1 MKQCIPKERIK
12 RCKEKMEVIIMA
24 NKKEL
29 LDNAFN
35 EAISTVPYN
44 GMDPQTAAEMIKV
57 AMENIAK
64 RDFHDFTDDEIKATI
79 IAGFDSLKEV
89 GQDFKI
95 QTWTMK

>member
-1 MKQCIPKERIK
+1 
-12 RCKEKMEVIIMA
+12 MA

-44 GMDPQTAAEMIKV
+44 GMDPQTAAETIKV

-64 RDFHDFTDDEIKATI
+64 RDFHDFKATI
-79 IAGFDSLKEV
+79 IA
-89 GQDFKI
+89 
-95 QTWTMK
+95 

>member
-1 MKQCIPKERIK
+1 M
-12 RCKEKMEVIIMA
+12 IMA

>member
-1 MKQCIPKERIK
+1 MKQSIPKNESK
-12 RCKEKMEVIIMA
+12 DVKKMEVIIMA

-35 EAISTVPYN
+35 EAISTGPYN
-44 GMDPQTAAEMIKV
+44 GMDPQTAAETIKV

>member
-1 MKQCIPKERIK
+1 MKQSIPKERIK
-12 RCKEKMEVIIMA
+12 RCKKMEVIIMA

-44 GMDPQTAAEMIKV
+44 GMDPQTAAETIKV

>member
-1 MKQCIPKERIK
+1 
-12 RCKEKMEVIIMA
+12 MA

-44 GMDPQTAAEMIKV
+44 GLDPKTAEEMISE
-57 AMENIAK
+57 AMRNIAK
-64 RDFHDFTDDEIKATI
+64 RDYHDFTEDEIHATI
-79 IAGFDSLKEV
+79 VAGFETLKEA

>member
-1 MKQCIPKERIK
+1 MKQSIPKERIK

-44 GMDPQTAAEMIKV
+44 GMDPQTAAETIKV
-57 AMENIAK
+57 AMQNIAK

>member
-1 MKQCIPKERIK
+1 
-12 RCKEKMEVIIMA
+12 
-24 NKKEL
+24 
-29 LDNAFN
+29 
-35 EAISTVPYN
+35 
-44 GMDPQTAAEMIKV
+44 MDPQTAAETIKV
-57 AMENIAK
+57 AMQNIAK

>member
-12 RCKEKMEVIIMA
+12 RWKEKMEVIIMA

-44 GMDPQTAAEMIKV
+44 GMDPQTAAETIKV

>member
-1 MKQCIPKERIK
+1 MKQSIPTERIK
-12 RCKEKMEVIIMA
+12 RCEKMEVIIMA

-44 GMDPQTAAEMIKV
+44 GMDPQTAAETIKV

>member
-1 MKQCIPKERIK
+1 
-12 RCKEKMEVIIMA
+12 MEVIIMA

-44 GMDPQTAAEMIKV
+44 GMDPQTAAETIKV
-57 AMENIAK
+57 AMQNIAK

-79 IAGFDSLKEV
+79 IAGFDSLKKV
-89 GQDFKI
+89 GQDFNI

>member
-1 MKQCIPKERIK
+1 
-12 RCKEKMEVIIMA
+12 
-24 NKKEL
+24 
-29 LDNAFN
+29 
-35 EAISTVPYN
+35 
-44 GMDPQTAAEMIKV
+44 MDPQTAAETIKV

-64 RDFHDFTDDEIKATI
+64 RDFHDFTDDEIKAPI

>member
-1 MKQCIPKERIK
+1 MKQYIPKERIK

-29 LDNAFN
+29 LDKAFN

-44 GMDPQTAAEMIKV
+44 GMDPQTAAETIKV
-57 AMENIAK
+57 AMKNIAE
-64 RDFHDFTDDEIKATI
+64 RDYHDFTDDEIKATI
-79 IAGFDSLKEV
+79 IAGFDSLKKV
-89 GQDFKI
+89 GQDFNI

>member
-1 MKQCIPKERIK
+1 MKQSIQKERIK
-12 RCKEKMEVIIMA
+12 RCKKMEVIIMA

-44 GMDPQTAAEMIKV
+44 GMDPQTAAETIKV

>member
-1 MKQCIPKERIK
+1 
-12 RCKEKMEVIIMA
+12 MA

-57 AMENIAK
+57 AMKNIGE
-64 RDFHDFTDDEIKATI
+64 RDYHDFTEDEIKATI
-79 IAGFDSLKEV
+79 VAGFESLKEV

-95 QTWTMK
+95 QTWMMK

>member
-1 MKQCIPKERIK
+1 
-12 RCKEKMEVIIMA
+12 MA

-64 RDFHDFTDDEIKATI
+64 RDFHDFTDDEIQATI
-79 IAGFDSLKEV
+79 LAGFDSLNEV
-89 GQDFKI
+89 GHDFKI

>member
-44 GMDPQTAAEMIKV
+44 GMDPQTAAETIKV

>member
-1 MKQCIPKERIK
+1 
-12 RCKEKMEVIIMA
+12 MA

-44 GMDPQTAAEMIKV
+44 GMDPQTAAETIKV

-79 IAGFDSLKEV
+79 IAGFDSLKRPKHNPTCEQV
-89 GQDFKI
+89 KL
-95 QTWTMK
+95 TENK

>member
-1 MKQCIPKERIK
+1 
-12 RCKEKMEVIIMA
+12 MA

-44 GMDPQTAAEMIKV
+44 GMDPQTAAETIKV
-57 AMENIAK
+57 AMEN
-64 RDFHDFTDDEIKATI
+64 FHDFTDDEIKATI

>member
-1 MKQCIPKERIK
+1 
-12 RCKEKMEVIIMA
+12 MA

-44 GMDPQTAAEMIKV
+44 GMDPQTAAETIKV

-64 RDFHDFTDDEIKATI
+64 RDFHDFTDDEIKQPSSRDLTLSRKSVRTLRSRP
-79 IAGFDSLKEV
+79 GL
-89 GQDFKI
+89 
-95 QTWTMK
+95 

>member
-1 MKQCIPKERIK
+1 
-12 RCKEKMEVIIMA
+12 MEVIIMA

-57 AMENIAK
+57 AMKNIAK
-64 RDFHDFTDDEIKATI
+64 RDYHDFTDDEIKATI
-79 IAGFDSLKEV
+79 IAGFDSLQEV
-89 GQDFKI
+89 GQDFKF